1 VIESLTQSLSQLQQI
16 SENLNGLP
24 RLENTNGGI
33 ATISATA
40 QSLSPIG
47 GATDIEDGQAAAS
60 DGDLLPTTVSSLK
73 NLTSVDAWGIQAS
86 ELDGYYPT
94 TNEGNFVPTTFVQDV
109 PPPPTTEEFG
119 RMFVHNAYDETW
131 ITPPVPC
138 TLPTMFD
145 ESVFQWS
152 TDELTYASTWPTHG
166 FGNF

>member
-109 PPPPTTEEFG
+109 PVSSLSIAEEFT
-119 RMFVHNAYDETW
+119 V
-131 ITPPVPC
+131 
-138 TLPTMFD
+138 
-145 ESVFQWS
+145 
-152 TDELTYASTWPTHG
+152 TDDL
-166 FGNF
+166 